1 LSSLGTHRFGS
12 FEVEVIDGL
21 EDYVELMKKIFDFN
35 ALKKFLARPGFRIL
49 IDSLHGG

>member
-1 LSSLGTHRFGS
+1 M
-12 FEVEVIDGL
+12 IDGL